1 MSKKITSIALFALMC
16 SMIIGSIPN
25 YVYADPQS
33 DSLIRIASQ
42 ARDQVKIQLSK
53 IDATQEIKEKF
64 NLGSEKI
71 ELLIEALKNDEIPT
85 ARKHFLSA
93 MTIFNEIIQQI
104 SEQTSTSKAALSSS
118 QTEIPSYI
126 SSEIDRLERYIDQL
140 KRIAIK
146 NGFELDTT
154 TADKLI
160 EKARNEIMEQNSEVT
175 STIDDIKQ
183 SIVDLNNSLKEKT
196 RQYTTDRAVSLA
208 EKHLEDLDK
217 LIAEA
222 KDIGVSQ
229 DTLDRL
235 IDAREQLNS
244 VSDASNVGK
253 IIDEVK
259 KLLSVK
265 KQFEDTKIQR
275 ILVRS
280 NQLESTYERLSNQID
295 KIPELDKA
303 KEMLSTLRTLI
314 SEKKTNDSIQMLNS
328 LNNLLNEIENSIKSQ
343 VETTAESNEEQIS
356 SLADSKIDRIK
367 IKLERLENS
376 LNKLNDEIGDN
387 AAAKRWLN
395 NAFSL
400 LEDAKNQV
408 DDSYDNALDLI
419 MSIEQIIKRI
429 QNTIQ

>member
-1 MSKKITSIALFALMC
+1 MRKKITSIALLALVY

-25 YVYADPQS
+25 YVYADSQS

-64 NLGSEKI
+64 ELGSEKI

-104 SEQTSTSKAALSSS
+104 SEQTSTTKAALSSS
-118 QTEIPSYI
+118 QTATPSYI

-140 KRIAIK
+140 KRIGIK
-146 NGFELDTT
+146 NGFELDSTN
-154 TADKLI
+154 ADKLI
-160 EKARNEIMEQNSEVT
+160 EKARNEIKEENSEVT

-222 KDIGVSQ
+222 KDIGVSN
-229 DTLDRL
+229 DTLERL

-280 NQLESTYERLSNQID
+280 DQLESTYERLSNQID

-303 KEMLSTLRTLI
+303 KEMLSELRALI
-314 SEKKTNDSIQMLNS
+314 SEKKTDDAIQMLNS
-328 LNNLLNEIENSIKSQ
+328 LNNLLNEIENSIKSEE
-343 VETTAESNEEQIS
+343 ETITENNEEQIA

-400 LEDAKNQV
+400 LQDAKNQV
-408 DDSYDNALDLI
+408 DDSSDNALDLI
-419 MSIEQIIKRI
+419 TSIEQIIKRI